1 MAVKKTGKVKARP
14 KNKSKA
20 RAKAKQTR
28 PPKRPHFKEF
38 NPFDVILY
46 PYVTE
51 KTMNLMENL
60 NRLEFLVKRSSN
72 KHQIKKAFE
81 DLFEVKVAKIN
92 TRILKDGK
100 HAIITLTK
108 EYSAEDI
115 GMRIGIF

>member
-1 MAVKKTGKVKARP
+1 MAAKKTGKS
-14 KNKSKA
+14 SKA
-20 RAKAKQTR
+20 RAKGRSRAKATR
-28 PPKRPHFKEF
+28 APRKPHFKEF

-60 NRLEFLVKRSSN
+60 NRLEFIVKRSSS
-72 KHQIKKAFE
+72 KQDIKKAFE
-81 DLFEVKVAKIN
+81 NLFEVKVEKIN

-100 HAIITLTK
+100 HAIITLTS